1 MDTAA
6 ETIVA
11 RVEQPDSKDIRLI
24 SVQDMADKMQAME
37 KRMQSMEQ
45 ELKAYKTEMN
55 ETPKKKEAEMKK
67 ETSREIMS
75 LWSFAGTT
83 NCNLSTLMLMIIR
96 MGK

>member
-24 SVQDMADKMQAME
+24 SVQVMADKMQAME

-45 ELKAYKTEMN
+45 ELKAYKTAMN

-67 ETSREIMS
+67 ETSRETMS

-83 NCNLSTLMLMIIR
+83 DCNLSTLMLMIIR
-96 MGK
+96 MGT